1 MINVLTSKEKQSETF
16 ENEYSNGSSQTIR
29 QASEIPYYD
38 VRQRSKISTI
48 FLIKNG
54 FRSLVRINYENNVL
68 TIQLNNKNKMSV
80 ELKSL
85 PALKTMYFGG
95 ATIPPCKYSH
105 CSSENAID
113 EVPSSSFDACFDFLS
128 DSSFDSN
135 KFEAEENSD
144 PRFCFKSMDRGV
156 YVNGGEGKLDITH
169 VKTLGFGPRLMVK
182 DILRGMATIKF
193 AFKPE
198 STQGDIIKIGNIK
211 LSLES
216 KQFHAH
222 SKYYKIFQRQG

>member
-1 MINVLTSKEKQSETF
+1 
-16 ENEYSNGSSQTIR
+16 
-29 QASEIPYYD
+29 
-38 VRQRSKISTI
+38 
-48 FLIKNG
+48 
-54 FRSLVRINYENNVL
+54 
-68 TIQLNNKNKMSV
+68 MSV

-95 ATIPPCKYSH
+95 ATIPPCKFSH

-144 PRFCFKSMDRGV
+144 PRFCFKSMDKGV

-169 VKTLGFGPRLMVK
+169 VKTLGFGPKLMVK

-216 KQFHAH
+216 KFNVICTQMRPKLSHTPRFC
-222 SKYYKIFQRQG
+222 RD